1 MSAEL
6 CSLPEALGKNL
17 CPVLSG
23 CWQNPVLWGCRT
35 EVLAI
40 SLLIVGQGLFSARR
54 GYLSPPHSWS
64 STIKSC
70 NDASSPARTHQVL
83 QRCVKSCKD
92 ASSPART
99 CQVLQRCVKSCKDVS
114 SPAMMHQVL
123 QGCIKSC
130 NNASP
135 ATMRQVLQGCIKSCN
150 EASSPCLFCFIF
162 PASFFVTFL
171 IDSSWRDFLPSKG
184 SSD

>member
-130 NNASP
+130 N
-135 ATMRQVLQGCIKSCN
+135 
-150 EASSPCLFCFIF
+150 EASSPCLFCFVF